1 MGQTT
6 KTTKADDRRRQ
17 RRVTLVGPAMITA
30 ASRSGRALSAVLDNA
45 NRLGAGFHAREQ
57 LQVNDTVSVSIAF
70 LDQEGDEQQE
80 KLTGTVAWVK
90 PWEKGFLIGVVWD
103 QMITKELNRWLYS
116 YLNETLKETA

>member
-1 MGQTT
+1 MAERSS
-6 KTTKADDRRRQ
+6 KKDDRRRQ
-17 RRVTLVGPAMITA
+17 RRVTLVGPALIT
-30 ASRSGRALSAVLDNA
+30 SGTRTGRGLSAVLDNA

-57 LQVNDTVSVSIAF
+57 LPVNDKVTVSIAF

-90 PWEKGFLIGVVWD
+90 PWEKGFLIGIVWD
-103 QMITKELNRWLYS
+103 QMITKEVNRWLYS